1 MQGFSSSLSVQIG
14 LKGNVAGAYL
24 WQIRDQDSLL
34 FTSPHQR
41 QQYYSIS
48 GDNIFPKV
56 VIVDQ
61 DNQFIAN
68 PYEDL
73 SRKDIGV
80 WSGNSTIVE
89 RTQPLFQPLRKIRN
103 VSKYFIQAVVQK

>member
-14 LKGNVAGAYL
+14 LKGNVVGAYL
-24 WQIRDQDSLL
+24 WQIRDQDTLL
-34 FTSPHQR
+34 FTTPYQR
-41 QQYYSIS
+41 QQYYSMS

-56 VIVDQ
+56 IIVDQ
-61 DNQFIAN
+61 DNQFTPN

-73 SRKDIGV
+73 SRKDLGV
-80 WSGNSTIVE
+80 WSGKSTIVE

-103 VSKYFIQAVVQK
+103 VSKNFTQAVVQK